1 MSESWRLL
9 LAFGSGVDNCHCD
22 AFVSFPRPDGR
33 GLAPGV
39 SWGVDPPPLPATSG
53 LLRGGRVLSLS
64 PGVEGDAIW
73 WQEGVIRA
81 VATAAELERRVPS
94 RVPRYDLPRTLITP
108 GIVDGHTHFAMWAQG
123 RRRVQ
128 LAGATRRS
136 EALRRVAGGT
146 IEQGWLRGHGWDA
159 NRWDEA
165 PDRRSLDTVV
175 QAPVFLESVD
185 IHAAWV
191 NTAALARAGVDRN
204 TPDPVG
210 GRIVRDAAGEPT
222 GLLLE
227 RAVDLVR
234 AVLPAPDPEGL
245 VAALRQA
252 QSDAHALGLTGIH
265 SMEPPDALRAFQTLE
280 RRGELRL
287 RVLFHPPV
295 AQLPD
300 LLRHQAR
307 SGEGTSWLALGG
319 IKLFLDGSLGSRTAW
334 MLEPYEGGADHGLP
348 LADTA
353 NARRVVEAAASAGI
367 ASTIHA
373 IGDAAVRQAL
383 DLLAPLPSAALPHR
397 IEHFQCVH
405 PADLGRAAAHGIV
418 LSMQPV
424 HLPADVAL
432 AEERWG
438 ARTSRVYPFRSLQ
451 ASGAVLAFGSDV
463 PVASPD
469 PRQGIAAAMARVAAD
484 GSFGDGWHPGE
495 RLDFDAALRA
505 YTVGNAIAGGVAG
518 RRGRL
523 APGYDADLVVWSMD
537 AGAARGDWLAVRE
550 AQVRLTVVAGE
561 VVFRR

>member
-1 MSESWRLL
+1 M
-9 LAFGSGVDNCHCD
+9 
-22 AFVSFPRPDGR
+22 
-33 GLAPGV
+33 
-39 SWGVDPPPLPATSG
+39 DPTLPPASSG

-64 PGVEGDAIW
+64 PGSEGDAVW

-81 VATAAELERRVPS
+81 VGTAADLERRVPS

-123 RRRVQ
+123 RHRVQ
-128 LAGATRRS
+128 LAGAARRS

-146 IEQGWLRGHGWDA
+146 PEQGWLRGHGWDA
-159 NRWDEA
+159 NRWEEP
-165 PDRRSLDTVV
+165 PDRRSLDSVV
-175 QAPVFLESVD
+175 QAPAFLESVD

-191 NTAALARAGVDRN
+191 NSAALARAGVDRDS
-204 TPDPVG
+204 PDPAG

-252 QSDAHALGLTGIH
+252 QADAHSLGLTGIH
-265 SMEPPDALRAFQTLE
+265 SMEAPDALRAFQTLE

-295 AQLPD
+295 AQLPE
-300 LLRHQAR
+300 LLRHQVR
-307 SGEGTSWLALGG
+307 SGEGTGWLALGG
-319 IKLFLDGSLGSRTAW
+319 VKLFLDGSLGSRTAW
-334 MLEPYEGGADHGLP
+334 MLEPYEGGSDHGLP
-348 LADTA
+348 LAESG

-367 ASTIHA
+367 SCTIHA

-383 DLLAPLPSAALPHR
+383 DLLTPLPSVALPHR

-405 PADLGRAAAHGIV
+405 PADLGRAAARGIV
-418 LSMQPV
+418 LSMQPG
-424 HLPADVAL
+424 HLPADVLL

-438 ARTSRVYPFRSLQ
+438 ARTSRAFPFRSLMQ
-451 ASGAVLAFGSDV
+451 TGAVLAFGSDV
-463 PVASPD
+463 PVATPD
-469 PRQGIAAAMARVAAD
+469 PRQGIASAMARVAAD
-484 GSFGDGWHPGE
+484 GSFGEGWHSGE
-495 RLDFDAALRA
+495 RLDFESALRA
-505 YTVGNAIAGGVAG
+505 YTVGNAIAAGVAG

-537 AGAARGDWLAVRE
+537 AAASRGDWLAVRE

-561 VVFRR
+561 VVYHR